1 MAEPGVTGVGRLRA
15 SWPWLIPGQPTWQVR
30 GRAPPGLL
38 PQGVPGNRVGVGG
51 MTSQR
56 GHRAPRCP
64 WGREPET
71 LTMNFDQKAVKFL
84 ANFHINGG
92 EHWTHGP
99 LKQKPLVTSQ

>member
-15 SWPWLIPGQPTWQVR
+15 SWPRLTCLATWQVR

-38 PQGVPGNRVGVGG
+38 PRGVPGNRVGP

-92 EHWTHGP
+92 ERWTHGP